1 MIDEM
6 TRACLAIASRCSR
19 SSLSRASSTSSSRM
33 VRCACRAFCSCAD
46 SMHFTAMQAIR
57 RWISSTPAKCATSKF
72 VSASPPLTHS
82 LSVCLTT
89 PCFVVAPTA
98 GNATT
103 YAVTPFAGAIL
114 LHVRIFS
121 TKSAHVFA
129 ACSLAVGKVTMYVSC
144 TAWPDATHSQ
154 WSTTSTMVITQ
165 TDPRACTRSLS
176 FALTIVSTI
185 LRCFRDVLSFF
196 TSLCCPVRR
205 SSDVLRGSD
214 RCAAGDVHDHGDD
227 QRAADGAGQRAPGQ
241 HDGVPAPLD
250 LLLLHYRQLQR
261 VGHHQHH
268 GARWCGAVAM
278 SC

>member
-114 LHVRIFS
+114 LHFHIFS
-121 TKSAHVFA
+121 TQSAHVFA
-129 ACSLAVGKVTMYVSC
+129 ACSLARLLACCRQSDDVCELHGLARC
-144 TAWPDATHSQ
+144 DALA
-154 WSTTSTMVITQ
+154 VE
-165 TDPRACTRSLS
+165 
-176 FALTIVSTI
+176 
-185 LRCFRDVLSFF
+185 
-196 TSLCCPVRR
+196 
-205 SSDVLRGSD
+205 
-214 RCAAGDVHDHGDD
+214 
-227 QRAADGAGQRAPGQ
+227 
-241 HDGVPAPLD
+241 
-250 LLLLHYRQLQR
+250 
-261 VGHHQHH
+261 HHQHYGH
-268 GARWCGAVAM
+268 HPN
-278 SC
+278 